1 MRYFLI
7 KDTGIK
13 RKERRGFPLKNMEE
27 KVIKIALLGLG
38 TVGYGTYKV
47 LKSQEPEMEKKI
59 GARLEIKKILVRNVQ
74 KAAARVGDPSLVTDS
89 WEEILEDPEIEIVA
103 ELMGGLE
110 PAGTYIEQALQ
121 AGKHVVTAN
130 KDLLAANHGKLLDL
144 AGEKK
149 CDLLFEAAVAGAI
162 PVITPLKQSLAA
174 NHLDEIMGIVNGT
187 TNFILTKMTQDGM
200 EFSEALA
207 LAAELGYAEADPT
220 ADIEGLDAGR
230 KVAILASIAYN
241 SRVSFEDVYT
251 EGITKITA
259 RDMKYARE
267 MGCVIKL
274 IGMSRYDGEKI
285 EAYVA
290 PMLIPQ
296 SHPLASVNDAYNAVF
311 VHGDAVG
318 DAMFFGKGAGELPT
332 ASAVAGDL
340 FEIARNILHGCC
352 GRIACTC
359 YKHLPVRPMKEVKS
373 RYFIRILVEDRSGV
387 LAELAAVF
395 AQFKVSVE
403 QVMQKKKQSEWAEL
417 VIITEEVKEGDMEQA
432 LQSIRCKS
440 CTREISSVIRAYG
453 EK

>member
-1 MRYFLI
+1 
-7 KDTGIK
+7 
-13 RKERRGFPLKNMEE
+13 MEE
-27 KVIKIALLGLG
+27 KIIQIALLGLG

-47 LKSQEPEMEKKI
+47 LKSQEQEMQKKI
-59 GARLEIKKILVRNVQ
+59 GARLRVKKILVRNVE
-74 KAAARVGDPSLVTDS
+74 KAAARVEDPSVVTDS
-89 WEEILEDPEIEIVA
+89 WEEILKDPEIQIVA

-110 PAGTYIEQALQ
+110 PAGTYIEQALL

-187 TNFILTKMTQDGM
+187 TNFILTKMTQEGM

-207 LAAELGYAEADPT
+207 LAADLGYAEADPT

-259 RDMKYARE
+259 KDMGYAKE

-274 IGMSRYDGEKI
+274 VGMSRCDGEEI

-340 FEIARNILHGCC
+340 FEIARNILYGCC

-359 YKHLPVRPMKEVKS
+359 YKHLAVRPMCRVKS
-373 RYFIRILVEDRSGV
+373 RYFLRIQVEDRSGV

-395 AQFKVSVE
+395 ARFQVSVE
-403 QVMQKKKQSEWAEL
+403 QVIQKKKQSEWAEL

-432 LQSIRCKS
+432 LSAIREKA